1 MPNIPTMSLKTTQFN
16 PVVFTPSQYEFKEA
30 DMGYLERS
38 LAQKEARMKEAV
50 QNKSAIDRAL
60 GEIETKLNP
69 SEAEWF
75 EGYKRDI
82 NNQIQTSLDSG
93 DYGAAVRDAT
103 RLAGTV
109 IEDPRIIGRIRAQ
122 ESYEKELQTQQA
134 RRDRGE
140 ISQNTYDWWA
150 NKNKYSYT
158 DNTDASGNY
167 IEGSPWK
174 AESTPV
180 KDINWAEQAATAF
193 KLITPKKGS
202 TTKGGGHSTTNADGT
217 GNGNKW
223 SRSNS
228 TEEITVEDILG
239 NIDEL
244 LSSTPDGY
252 RQAEQAF
259 DVATFDLKRLQEKYN
274 SLADDDP
281 NKTVIGEQLDARKK
295 LMYKNGS
302 PISYKEYYA
311 RMITDNKYAH
321 TLAYKWTTSG
331 NESFNSND
339 YQGAGSGA
347 GGSIGRGL
355 GTIFPYNQNTGFWLG
370 PPVRQNGTNNFA
382 VLGNSADNITSRFQQ
397 QTKSYPLKSHQSNP

>member
-1 MPNIPTMSLKTTQFN
+1 MPDIPTMSLKTQQFN
-16 PVVFTPSQYEFKEA
+16 PVVFTPSQYEYQAA
-30 DMGYLERS
+30 DMGILERS
-38 LAQKEARMKEAV
+38 LAQREARMKEAA
-50 QNKSAIDRAL
+50 QNKSAIDRTL
-60 GEIETKLNP
+60 GELETKLNP

-75 EGYKRDI
+75 EGYKNDI
-82 NNQIQTSLDSG
+82 KNQIQTSLDSG
-93 DYGAAVRDAT
+93 DYGAAVRNAT
-103 RLAGTV
+103 LLAGTIV
-109 IEDPRIIGRIRAQ
+109 QDPRILGRIRSQ
-122 ESYEKELQTQQA
+122 EAYEKELQTQQA

-150 NKNKYSYT
+150 NRNKYSYT

-202 TTKGGGHSTTNADGT
+202 STRGGGHSTTNADGT
-217 GNGNKW
+217 GDGNKW
-223 SRSNS
+223 SRSSS
-228 TEEITVEDILG
+228 TEEITVEDILE

-244 LSSTPDGY
+244 LSATPDGY

-274 SLADDDP
+274 SLANDDP
-281 NKTVIGEQLDARKK
+281 NKNIIGEQLDARKK

-302 PISYKEYYA
+302 PITYKEYYA

-331 NESFNSND
+331 NESFKSND

-347 GGSIGRGL
+347 GGSLGTGL
-355 GTIFPYNQNTGFWLG
+355 GTIFPYNQNEGFWKGANTRWKNVYSFNL
-370 PPVRQNGTNNFA
+370 
-382 VLGNSADNITSRFQQ
+382 LGNSVDHISSRFQQ
-397 QTKSYPLKSHQSNP
+397 QPQPQPKKR

>member
-1 MPNIPTMSLKTTQFN
+1 MPDISTMSLKTPQFN
-16 PVVFTPSQYEFKEA
+16 PVVFTPSQYEYKAA
-30 DMGYLERS
+30 DMSILERS
-38 LAQKEARMKEAV
+38 LAQREARMKEAA

-75 EGYKRDI
+75 EGYKNDI
-82 NNQIQTSLDSG
+82 KNQIQSSIDSG
-93 DYGAAVRDAT
+93 DYGAAIRNAT
-103 RLAGTV
+103 LLAGSV
-109 IEDPRIIGRIRAQ
+109 VQDPRILGRIRSQ
-122 ESYEKELQTQQA
+122 EAYDKELQTQQA

-217 GNGNKW
+217 GDGNKW
-223 SRSNS
+223 SKSNS

-274 SLADDDP
+274 SLSDDDP

-331 NESFNSND
+331 KESFKSND
-339 YQGAGSGA
+339 YQGTGSGA
-347 GGSIGRGL
+347 GGSIGTGL
-355 GTIFPYNQNTGFWLG
+355 GITSPYTQNTGFWKG
-370 PPVRQNGTNNFA
+370 PNTRWKGTYNISI
-382 VLGNSADNITSRFQQ
+382 LGNSADNISSRFE
-397 QTKSYPLKSHQSNP
+397 

>member
-1 MPNIPTMSLKTTQFN
+1 MTEIPTLSLKTVQFN
-16 PVVFTPSQYEFKEA
+16 PTVFTPTQYEYKAA
-30 DMGYLERS
+30 DMSILERS
-38 LAQKEARMKEAV
+38 LAQRETRMKEAA
-50 QNKSAIDRAL
+50 QGKNAIDRTL
-60 GEIETKLNP
+60 GELELKLNP
-69 SEAEWF
+69 AEAKWF
-75 EGYKRDI
+75 EGYKQDI
-82 NNQIQTSLDSG
+82 RNQIQSSIDSG

-103 RLAGTV
+103 TLAGSV
-109 IEDPRIIGRIRAQ
+109 IQDPRILGRIRSQ
-122 ESYEKELQTQQA
+122 EAYDIELKTQQA

-180 KDINWAEQAATAF
+180 KDINWAEQAANAF

-202 TTKGGGHSTTNADGT
+202 STKGGGHSTTNADGT
-217 GNGNKW
+217 GDGNKW
-223 SRSNS
+223 SRSSS
-228 TEEITVEDILG
+228 TEKITVEDILG

-244 LSSTPDGY
+244 LSATPDGY

-274 SLADDDP
+274 SLADYDP
-281 NKTVIGEQLDARKK
+281 NKDVIGEQLDARKK

-302 PISYKEYYA
+302 PITYKEYYA

-331 NESFNSND
+331 NESFKSND
-339 YQGAGSGA
+339 YQSAGSGA
-347 GGSIGRGL
+347 GGSIGTGL
-355 GTIFPYNQNTGFWLG
+355 GTGFGSSYPYNQNTGFWKG
-370 PPVRQNGTNNFA
+370 PNVKWGGTYNFG
-382 VLGNSADNITSRFQQ
+382 VLGNSANSISLRFGQ
-397 QTKSYPLKSHQSNP
+397 

>member
-1 MPNIPTMSLKTTQFN
+1 MQEIPTMSLKTVQFN
-16 PVVFTPSQYEFKEA
+16 PTVFTPTQYEYKAA
-30 DMGYLERS
+30 DMSILERS
-38 LAQKEARMKEAV
+38 LAQRETRMKEAA
-50 QNKSAIDRAL
+50 QGKSAVDKAL
-60 GEIETKLNP
+60 GELELKLNP
-69 SEAEWF
+69 AEAKWF
-75 EGYKRDI
+75 EGYKQDI
-82 NNQIQTSLDSG
+82 RNQIQSSIDSG

-103 RLAGTV
+103 TLAGSV
-109 IEDPRIIGRIRAQ
+109 IQDPRILGRIRSQ
-122 ESYEKELQTQQA
+122 EAYDTELKTQQA
-134 RRDRGE
+134 RRDKGE

-202 TTKGGGHSTTNADGT
+202 STKGGGHSTTNADGT

-223 SRSNS
+223 NRSSS
-228 TEEITVEDILG
+228 TEQITVEDILG

-244 LSSTPDGY
+244 LSATPDGY

-281 NKTVIGEQLDARKK
+281 NKDVIGEQLDARKK

-302 PISYKEYYA
+302 PITYKEYYA
-311 RMITDNKYAH
+311 RMITDNHYAG

-331 NESFNSND
+331 NESFSSKDN
-339 YQGAGSGA
+339 YAPGSG
-347 GGSIGRGL
+347 GGGAVNLNSQVPFNGYGA
-355 GTIFPYNQNTGFWLG
+355 Y
-370 PPVRQNGTNNFA
+370 PPVRPYIDWYGPSVRWGGTYDFNTLNGA
-382 VLGNSADNITSRFQQ
+382 IYGIGRRF
-397 QTKSYPLKSHQSNP
+397 NGRR

>member
-1 MPNIPTMSLKTTQFN
+1 MPDISKMSLKTPQFN
-16 PVVFTPSQYEFKEA
+16 PVGFTPSQYEYQAA
-30 DMGYLERS
+30 DMGILERS
-38 LAQKEARMKEAV
+38 LAQKEARMKEAA
-50 QNKSAIDRAL
+50 QSKSAIDRAL

-69 SEAEWF
+69 SEAKWF
-75 EGYKRDI
+75 EGYK
-82 NNQIQTSLDSG
+82 NNIKNQVQSSIDSG
-93 DYGAAVRDAT
+93 DYGAAVRNAT
-103 RLAGTV
+103 LLAGSV
-109 IEDPRIIGRIRAQ
+109 VQDPRILGRIRSQ
-122 ESYEKELQTQQA
+122 EAYEKELQTQQA

-193 KLITPKKGS
+193 KLITPKKGAS
-202 TTKGGGHSTTNADGT
+202 TRGGGHSTTNADGT
-217 GNGNKW
+217 GDGNKW
-223 SRSNS
+223 SRSSS
-228 TEEITVEDILG
+228 TEQITVEDILG

-244 LSSTPDGY
+244 LSATPDGY

-281 NKTVIGEQLDARKK
+281 NKDIIGEQLDARKK
-295 LMYKNGS
+295 LMYKNS
-302 PISYKEYYA
+302 VPISYKEYYA

-321 TLAYKWTTSG
+321 TLAYKWATSG
-331 NESFNSND
+331 NENFNSND

-347 GGSIGRGL
+347 GGSLGTGL
-355 GTIFPYNQNTGFWLG
+355 GTIFPYNQNTGFWKGANIRWKNVYRFNLLG
-370 PPVRQNGTNNFA
+370 S
-382 VLGNSADNITSRFQQ
+382 SADNILSRFEPQPKPQ
-397 QTKSYPLKSHQSNP
+397 PKLK

>member
-16 PVVFTPSQYEFKEA
+16 PVVFAPSQYEFKEA

-82 NNQIQTSLDSG
+82 KNQIQSSIDSG
-93 DYGAAVRDAT
+93 DYGAAVRNAT

-109 IEDPRIIGRIRAQ
+109 VEDPRILGRIRSQ
-122 ESYEKELQTQQA
+122 EAYDKELQTQQA

-217 GNGNKW
+217 GDGNKW

-281 NKTVIGEQLDARKK
+281 NKDIIGEQLDARKK

-331 NESFNSND
+331 NESFKSND
-339 YQGAGSGA
+339 YQGTGSGA
-347 GGSIGRGL
+347 GGSIGTGL
-355 GTIFPYNQNTGFWLG
+355 GTIFPYSQNTGFWQG
-370 PPVRQNGTNNFA
+370 PPTRWKGTYNFNI
-382 VLGNSADNITSRFQQ
+382 LGTSADNISLRFEPQQ
-397 QTKSYPLKSHQSNP
+397 PKPKSKLK

>member
-1 MPNIPTMSLKTTQFN
+1 MPDIPTMSLKTIQFN

-75 EGYKRDI
+75 EGYKNDI

-93 DYGAAVRDAT
+93 DYGAVVRDAT

-109 IEDPRIIGRIRAQ
+109 VKDPRIIGRIRAQ
-122 ESYEKELQTQQA
+122 ESYDKELQIQQA

-140 ISQNTYDWWA
+140 ISQNTFDWWA
-150 NKNKYSYT
+150 SHNKYSYT

-180 KDINWAEQAATAF
+180 KDINWAEHAVTAY

-202 TTKGGGHSTTNADGT
+202 STKGGGHSTTNADGT
-217 GNGNKW
+217 GDGNKW
-223 SRSNS
+223 SRSSS

-244 LSSTPDGY
+244 LSATPDGY

-259 DVATFDLKRLQEKYN
+259 DVAMFDLNKLQEQYN
-274 SLADDDP
+274 GLADDDP
-281 NKTVIGEQLDARKK
+281 NKAVLKDKLDARKK

-302 PISYKEYYA
+302 PISYQEYYA
-311 RMITDNKYAH
+311 RMITDNRYAH
-321 TLAYKWTTSG
+321 TLAYKWATSG
-331 NESFNSND
+331 NESFKSND

-347 GGSIGRGL
+347 GGSLGRGL
-355 GTIFPYNQNTGFWLG
+355 GTTSPYTQNTGVWNG
-370 PPVRQNGTNNFA
+370 PNVRWEGTYNFG
-382 VLGNSADNITSRFQQ
+382 VLGNSANNISSRFGQ
-397 QTKSYPLKSHQSNP
+397 

>member
-1 MPNIPTMSLKTTQFN
+1 MPDISKMSLKTPQFN
-16 PVVFTPSQYEFKEA
+16 PVVFTPSQYEYQAA
-30 DMGYLERS
+30 DMSLLEKS
-38 LAQKEARMKEAV
+38 LAQREARMKEAA
-50 QNKSAIDRAL
+50 QNKSAIDRTL
-60 GEIETKLNP
+60 GELETKLNP

-75 EGYKRDI
+75 EGYKNDI
-82 NNQIQTSLDSG
+82 KNQIQSSIDSG
-93 DYGAAVRDAT
+93 DYGAAVRNAT
-103 RLAGTV
+103 LLAGSV
-109 IEDPRIIGRIRAQ
+109 VQDPRILGRVRSQ
-122 ESYEKELQTQQA
+122 EAYEKELQTQQA

-174 AESTPV
+174 SESTPV

-202 TTKGGGHSTTNADGT
+202 STKGGGHSTTNADGT
-217 GNGNKW
+217 GDGNKW
-223 SRSNS
+223 SRSSS

-259 DVATFDLKRLQEKYN
+259 DVATFDLNRLQEKYN

-281 NKTVIGEQLDARKK
+281 NKDVIGEQLDARKK

-302 PISYKEYYA
+302 PITYKEYYA

-331 NESFNSND
+331 NENFKSND
-339 YQGAGSGA
+339 YQSAGSGA
-347 GGSIGRGL
+347 GGSLGTGL
-355 GTIFPYNQNTGFWLG
+355 GISSPYNQNTGFWKG
-370 PPVRQNGTNNFA
+370 PNTRWKGTYNISI
-382 VLGNSADNITSRFQQ
+382 LGNSADNISSRFE
-397 QTKSYPLKSHQSNP
+397 

>member
-1 MPNIPTMSLKTTQFN
+1 MPDISTMSLKTPQFN
-16 PVVFTPSQYEFKEA
+16 PVVFTPSQYEYKAA
-30 DMGYLERS
+30 DMSILERS
-38 LAQKEARMKEAV
+38 LAQREARMKEAA

-75 EGYKRDI
+75 EGYKNDI
-82 NNQIQTSLDSG
+82 KNQIQSSIDSG
-93 DYGAAVRDAT
+93 DYGAAIRNAT
-103 RLAGTV
+103 LLAGSV
-109 IEDPRIIGRIRAQ
+109 VQDPRILGRIRSQ
-122 ESYEKELQTQQA
+122 EAYDKELQTQQA

-217 GNGNKW
+217 GDGNKW
-223 SRSNS
+223 SKSNS

-274 SLADDDP
+274 SLSDDDP

-331 NESFNSND
+331 KESFKSND
-339 YQGAGSGA
+339 YQGTGSGA
-347 GGSIGRGL
+347 GGSIGTGL
-355 GTIFPYNQNTGFWLG
+355 GITSPYTQNPRFWKG
-370 PPVRQNGTNNFA
+370 PNTRWKGTYNINI
-382 VLGNSADNITSRFQQ
+382 LGNSADNISSRFE
-397 QTKSYPLKSHQSNP
+397 

>member
-1 MPNIPTMSLKTTQFN
+1 MPDISTMSLKTPQFN
-16 PVVFTPSQYEFKEA
+16 PVVFTPSQYEYKAA
-30 DMGYLERS
+30 DMSILERS
-38 LAQKEARMKEAV
+38 LAQREARMKEAV

-82 NNQIQTSLDSG
+82 KNQIQSSIDSG
-93 DYGAAVRDAT
+93 DYGAAVRNAT
-103 RLAGTV
+103 QLAGTV
-109 IEDPRIIGRIRAQ
+109 VEDPRIVGRVRSQ

-180 KDINWAEQAATAF
+180 KDINWAEHAATAF

-217 GNGNKW
+217 GDGNKW
-223 SRSNS
+223 SKSNS

-281 NKTVIGEQLDARKK
+281 NKDIIGEQLDARKK

-331 NESFNSND
+331 NESFKSND

-347 GGSIGRGL
+347 GGSIGTGL
-355 GTIFPYNQNTGFWLG
+355 GITSPYNQNTGFWKG
-370 PPVRQNGTNNFA
+370 PNTRWKGTYNISI
-382 VLGNSADNITSRFQQ
+382 LGNSADNISSRFE
-397 QTKSYPLKSHQSNP
+397 